1 MKYLTL
7 LRHAKSDW
15 EQPVLNDHARPLNER
30 GLHSAPLV
38 GRFLAKTYLGA
49 NGTPAVLPPVDRI
62 ISSTAARAQE
72 TAKLIAGA
80 MAIDL
85 QKMILEDRVYLA
97 EPMTLLQVV
106 QCLDETWNHVIIVGH
121 NPGITDFANRLLKTG
136 EIEDMPTGAAAL
148 IELQTDLWS
157 LTDWSE
163 ARLVGFVTPRV
174 IEKRFAGE
182 VAAVA

>member
-30 GLHSAPLV
+30 GLHSTPLV

-62 ISSTAARAQE
+62 ISSTAVRAQS
-72 TAKLIAGA
+72 TAKLLAGA
-80 MAIDL
+80 MAIDP
-85 QKMILEDRVYLA
+85 QKFILEGRVYLA
-97 EPMTLLQVV
+97 EPKTLLQIV
-106 QCLDETWNHVIIVGH
+106 QCLDEAWNHAVIVGH
-121 NPGITDFANRLLKTG
+121 NPGITDFVNRLLQNG
-136 EIEDMPTGAAAL
+136 QVEDMPTCAAAL
-148 IELQTDLWS
+148 IELPCGLWDLA
-157 LTDWSE
+157 DWDE
-163 ARLVGFVTPRV
+163 ARLVGFITPKL